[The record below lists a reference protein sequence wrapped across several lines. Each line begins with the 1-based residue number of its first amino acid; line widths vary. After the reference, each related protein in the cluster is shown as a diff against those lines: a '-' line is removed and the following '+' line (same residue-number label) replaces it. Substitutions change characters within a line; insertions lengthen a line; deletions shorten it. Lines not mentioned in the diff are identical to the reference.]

1 MLIRTEAPADILAVD
16 ALLKTVFDTEA
27 EADLVMRLRENGH
40 RTLSLVASNDDGE
53 VIGYL
58 LFSPVTVEG
67 HDDHWQGLAP
77 MAVMPD
83 YQRQGIGLALLEEAK
98 STLAELGYPAVVVLG
113 HSDYYPKAGFVK
125 ASAHGLHCAWS
136 VPEEAFMVLEL
147 VPGTLSRRQGEVA
160 YSPEFSSLSA
170 QR

>member
-16 ALLKTVFDTEA
+16 ALLKTVFDTDA

-40 RTLSLVASNDDGE
+40 RSLSLVACNDDGE
-53 VIGYL
+53 VVGYM
-58 LFSPVTVEG
+58 LFSPVTVDG
-67 HDDHWQGLAP
+67 NDDNWQGLAP
-77 MAVMPD
+77 MAVKQD

-113 HSDYYPKAGFVK
+113 HSDYYPKAGFVQ
-125 ASAHGLHCAWS
+125 ASAHGLQCAWP

-147 VPGTLSRRQGEVA
+147 IPGSLSVRQGTVA
-160 YSPEFSSLSA
+160 YSPEFSALS
-170 QR
+170 